1 MHFECQLQEHMLSS
15 KNWQPSALFMP
26 FVSVT
31 YRPHQKQFEGEQTSC
46 TVKYV
51 DQLQEREAQCGVMP
65 ML

>member
-1 MHFECQLQEHMLSS
+1 MLSS

-31 YRPHQKQFEGEQTSC
+31 HRPHQKQFEGEQTSC
-46 TVKYV
+46 AVKYV